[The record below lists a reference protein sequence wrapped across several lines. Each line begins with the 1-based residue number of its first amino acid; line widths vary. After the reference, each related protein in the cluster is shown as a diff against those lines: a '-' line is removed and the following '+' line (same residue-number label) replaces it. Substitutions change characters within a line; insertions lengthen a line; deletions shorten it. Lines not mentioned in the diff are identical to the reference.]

1 MVPFLRDAI
10 AAGLQL
16 FDQEERSRILYRDLS
31 DEDFSVIRRL
41 TTRLL
46 SHKVW
51 DDPSPELND
60 LRYDNAER
68 AKEMLKRFGLTTNW
82 ILGGES

>member
-1 MVPFLRDAI
+1 VPFLRDAI
-10 AAGLQL
+10 APSLQVI
-16 FDQEERSRILYRDLS
+16 DQEDRRRILYRPLG
-31 DEDFSVIRRL
+31 DEQFRIIERLVRRL
-41 TTRLL
+41 F

-51 DDPSPELND
+51 VDPSPELND

-68 AKEMLKRFGLTTNW
+68 AKDILRSQGLTPNW